1 MTEMKTDQR
10 DRINEMES
18 ILDECVEAVKELQ
31 GTLDDIERLQEKMG
45 KLFEYYGSKE
55 WYEDREAYDAVD
67 PEEQADIKAGVL
79 SEDSV
84 YDLITDVREESFRMI
99 ELGTDILKNRI

>member
-1 MTEMKTDQR
+1 MKTDQR

-18 ILDECVEAVKELQ
+18 TLDECVEAVEELQ
-31 GTLDDIERLQEKMG
+31 GTLEYIERLQNKME
-45 KLFEYYGSKE
+45 KLFAYYGSKE
-55 WYEDREAYDAVD
+55 WYEDREAYDAMDSEV
-67 PEEQADIKAGVL
+67 QADIKAGVL

-84 YDLITDVREESFRMI
+84 YDLISDVRDESFRMI

>member
-1 MTEMKTDQR
+1 MKKSQI

-31 GTLDDIERLQEKMG
+31 GKLDDIERLQEKMG
-45 KLFEYYGSKE
+45 KLFAYYGSEE
-55 WYEDREAYDAVD
+55 WYEDREAYDAVEPD
-67 PEEQADIKAGVL
+67 NRADIKAGVL

-84 YDLITDVREESFRMI
+84 YDLITDVRDESFRMI